1 MNSILL
7 LPEDVDALQSQA
19 SRDLHDDLRRGWHA
33 KAVIAG
39 VRQTQIATAFRQ
51 ADPIH
56 NEALGQL
63 IGVVEP
69 WIYEEMRRLHGERCW
84 RDPEFKRMFFKM
96 NPQAA
101 IRSRSAKVSLRVQGL
116 KGRTSNTQHPTPNIQ
131 SGKLSAGACT
141 ETGGILCP

>member
-19 SRDLHDDLRRGWHA
+19 ARNLHDDLRRGWHA

-39 VRQTQIATAFRQ
+39 VQQEKIATAFRQ
-51 ADPIH
+51 ADPVH

-63 IGVVEP
+63 VGVVEP
-69 WIYEEMRRLHGERCW
+69 WIYEEMRRRHGERCW
-84 RDPEFKRMFFKM
+84 RDPDFRRAFFKV

-101 IRSRSAKVSLRVQGL
+101 IRSRSAKITLL
-116 KGRTSNTQHPTPNIQ
+116 MPGRKEPVKP
-131 SGKLSAGACT
+131 SAGVRTAKELT
-141 ETGGILCP
+141 VCP